1 MESSGEEEEVDGTE
15 HRQRR
20 LAANK
25 GKVKKAAKAF
35 AADARRADVDTLR
48 EVASRMGHKVALVI
62 LINSHGGKLPG
73 TAHMIPQ
80 LIYMSQTH
88 GCVNF
93 NGYEIQH
100 FLEDKIRRELD
111 HYPSSKPIPSDALY
125 TIVGRHLHEEKGKS
139 LDPTLRILTEHDL
152 DYVLSRNHI
161 GWSNPK
167 DPIADRQ
174 FAKADSDPNEEA
186 AAYIRVLF
194 QHDAVVGDRP
204 IGHNFFDEKP
214 TWNLSELLL
223 YFDIPEG
230 MHALVISTACEGFG
244 YNEAGELEDQSPR
257 EKSKPY
263 RVSGK
268 LKRKR
273 KTVRVKKLKR
283 FRSKR
288 TIAT

>member
-1 MESSGEEEEVDGTE
+1 MESSGEEEVVDGSE

-62 LINSHGGKLPG
+62 IVHSHGEKIPG
-73 TAHMIPQ
+73 TAHLIPQ

-93 NGYEIQH
+93 NERGMRAL
-100 FLEDKIRRELD
+100 LEDKIRRELAP
-111 HYPSSKPIPSDALY
+111 YKSSKPIPSEALY
-125 TIVGRHLHEEKGKS
+125 TIVGRHLHDEKRET
-139 LDPTLRILTEHDL
+139 LDSPLRESTEHDL
-152 DYVLSRNHI
+152 DYVLSRNQI
-161 GWSNPK
+161 GWSNPR

-174 FAKADSDPNEEA
+174 FTKADTDPKEEA
-186 AAYIRVLF
+186 AASIHVLF
-194 QHDAVVGDRP
+194 KHDAVVADRP
-204 IGHNFFDEKP
+204 IEHNFFDEKP

-223 YFDIPEG
+223 YFEIPEG
-230 MHALVISTACEGFG
+230 MYAVIVSTACEAFG
-244 YNEAGELEDQSPR
+244 YNDAGEFADQSPR

-263 RVSGK
+263 QLTGK

-273 KTVRVKKLKR
+273 RRTKKLKR

-288 TIAT
+288 NITP